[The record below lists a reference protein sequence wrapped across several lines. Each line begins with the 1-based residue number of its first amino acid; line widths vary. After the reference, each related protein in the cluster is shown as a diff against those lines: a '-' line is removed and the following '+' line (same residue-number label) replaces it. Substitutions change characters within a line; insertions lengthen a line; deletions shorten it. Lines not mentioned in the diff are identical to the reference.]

1 MKIKKVQ
8 AKADQVLEV
17 GFPSNKIL
25 EEYLGP
31 GSKGEQQCCN
41 CACFALL
48 PILDFYCQVY

>member
-31 GSKGEQQCCN
+31 GSKGEQQCCK